1 MSSPGPRAQLV
12 SIGTELTDGVIQN
25 THFRYLGSQLK
36 SLSFR
41 VVGGVQ
47 LPDELEAIL
56 RAFAGV
62 EAELI
67 VVTGGLGPTS
77 DDLTREAVAR
87 AAGVSLEFRPEL
99 WQRLLERYAS
109 AGQKPPE
116 SNRRQAY
123 IPAGFEVLAN
133 DWGTAPGF
141 WGRLPGPGPCP
152 APGAKPGRDA
162 GAKPGA
168 QPGAWLAA
176 LPGPPAELEP
186 MFAQRL
192 LPLLAAAFPGAG
204 GSGELAATALLIPES
219 ALEDALRRHR
229 RAEVVWGTRVAEDHI
244 AFSLRGGEEPG
255 RETVLAALQ
264 GEFGEACLR
273 RGFWRPGELL
283 FRALQERGER
293 LALAESCTGG
303 LAAKWLTDLPGSS
316 RVFWGGVAAYSNDAK
331 ERLLGVPRALL
342 ETSGAVSEEA
352 AAGMAR
358 GLLERSSADLAA
370 AVTGIAG
377 PEGGSP
383 EKPVG
388 TVWIST
394 LHRDGRGLARG
405 FRFGAGR
412 DLIRRRS
419 AVATLLAA
427 ECLLAGRELP
437 ALYPQQRASRRQ

>member
-1 MSSPGPRAQLV
+1 VSSPGPRAQLV

-36 SLSFR
+36 SLGFR

-56 RAFAGV
+56 RTLAGV

-87 AAGVSLEFRPEL
+87 AAGASLEFRPEL

-141 WGRLPGPGPCP
+141 WGRL
-152 APGAKPGRDA
+152 
-162 GAKPGA
+162 
-168 QPGAWLAA
+168 PGAWLAA

-244 AFSLRGGEEPG
+244 AFSLRGGEEAG

-264 GEFGEACLR
+264 GEFGETCLR

-437 ALYPQQRASRRQ
+437 ALYPQQRPSCRP

>member
-1 MSSPGPRAQLV
+1 MSSPGPRAQLL

-36 SLSFR
+36 SLGFR
-41 VVGGVQ
+41 VVGGLQ
-47 LPDELEAIL
+47 LPDELEPIR
-56 RAFAGV
+56 RALADA

-87 AAGVSLEFRPEL
+87 AAGAALEFHPEL
-99 WQRLLERYAS
+99 WQALLARYAS
-109 AGQKPPE
+109 SGRKPPE

-123 IPAGFEVLAN
+123 IPAGFEVLPN

-141 WGRLPGPGPCP
+141 WGPL
-152 APGAKPGRDA
+152 PGAKA
-162 GAKPGA
+162 GKEA
-168 QPGAWLAA
+168 GAWLAA

-192 LPLLAAAFPGAG
+192 LPLLAAVFPGVAG
-204 GSGELAATALLIPES
+204 GVELAATSLLIPES
-219 ALEDALRRHR
+219 ALEDALRRHQR
-229 RAEVVWGTRVAEDHI
+229 EGIAWGTRVAEDHI
-244 AFSLRGGEEPG
+244 DFSLRGGQEGE
-255 RETVLAALQ
+255 REQMLAGLQ
-264 GEFGEACLR
+264 GEFGGAHVR

-283 FRALQERGER
+283 FRALELRGEL

-303 LAAKWLTDLPGSS
+303 LAAKWLTDLPGAS
-316 RVFWGGVAAYSNDAK
+316 RVFWGGVGAYSNDAK
-331 ERLLGVPRALL
+331 QRLLGVPPALL
-342 ETSGAVSEEA
+342 AEHGAVSAQA
-352 AAGMAR
+352 ASAMAR
-358 GLLERSSADLAA
+358 GLLERCPANLAA
-370 AVTGIAG
+370 AVSGIAG

-388 TVWIST
+388 TVWISAV
-394 LHRDGRGLARG
+394 HRDGRSLTRSFLFAG
-405 FRFGAGR
+405 GR

-427 ECLLAGRELP
+427 ECLLTGQELP
-437 ALYPQQRASRRQ
+437 QPQ

>member
-1 MSSPGPRAQLV
+1 MPATDSPGLRVLLV

-36 SLSFR
+36 SLGFR

-56 RAFAGV
+56 GALARV

-109 AGQKPPE
+109 TGRKPPE

-123 IPAGFEVLAN
+123 VPAGFEVLPN

-141 WGRLPGPGPCP
+141 WGRLPGPGQSP

-162 GAKPGA
+162 
-168 QPGAWLAA
+168 GAWLAA

-186 MFAQRL
+186 MFARRL
-192 LPLLAAAFPGAG
+192 LPLLTAAFPGAG
-204 GSGELAATALLIPES
+204 GGGELAATALLIPES

-229 RAEVVWGTRVAEDHI
+229 GAEVVWGTRVAEDHI
-244 AFSLRGGEEPG
+244 AFSLRGGEEAG
-255 RETVLAALQ
+255 REAVLAALQ
-264 GEFGEACLR
+264 GEFGVPCLR

-331 ERLLGVPRALL
+331 ERLLGVPRAML
-342 ETSGAVSEEA
+342 EKHGAVSEEA

-394 LHRDGRGLARG
+394 LHRDGRSLARG

-427 ECLLAGRELP
+427 ECLLAGRELT
-437 ALYPQQRASRRQ
+437 ALYPQAFADEAQPAK

>member
-1 MSSPGPRAQLV
+1 
-12 SIGTELTDGVIQN
+12 
-25 THFRYLGSQLK
+25 
-36 SLSFR
+36 
-41 VVGGVQ
+41 
-47 LPDELEAIL
+47 
-56 RAFAGV
+56 
-62 EAELI
+62 
-67 VVTGGLGPTS
+67 
-77 DDLTREAVAR
+77 
-87 AAGVSLEFRPEL
+87 
-99 WQRLLERYAS
+99 
-109 AGQKPPE
+109 
-116 SNRRQAY
+116 
-123 IPAGFEVLAN
+123 
-133 DWGTAPGF
+133 
-141 WGRLPGPGPCP
+141 
-152 APGAKPGRDA
+152 
-162 GAKPGA
+162 
-168 QPGAWLAA
+168 
-176 LPGPPAELEP
+176 

-244 AFSLRGGEEPG
+244 AFSLRGGEEAG

-394 LHRDGRGLARG
+394 LHRDGRGLGRG

-437 ALYPQQRASRRQ
+437 ALYPQQRPSCRQ